1 MLQYVTRMFRDS
13 DVNLLRVNCLLSFW
27 RPNNYHRNGL
37 ISIES
42 QCIQGDI
49 TNDGVIDIL
58 DIVTLVNAIL
68 GPVELTDLE
77 SCAADMNGDSIV
89 DILDIVML
97 VNYILN

>member
-1 MLQYVTRMFRDS
+1 M
-13 DVNLLRVNCLLSFW
+13 
-27 RPNNYHRNGL
+27 
-37 ISIES
+37 
-42 QCIQGDI
+42 QGDI

-58 DIVTLVNAIL
+58 DIVTLVNTIL
-68 GPVELTDLE
+68 GSVELTDLE